1 MGNGGS
7 IQGFGIAFQWMSA
20 NPADREKIDCFIKA
34 AGFEKAKQIFNE
46 NPELKKAMD
55 DYGCS
60 FPEWEAEL
68 ELWYDIM
75 TPEQGAAIVA
85 AFEKVQQ

>member
-34 AGFEKAKQIFNE
+34 AGFEKAKQIVNE

-55 DYGCS
+55 D
-60 FPEWEAEL
+60 
-68 ELWYDIM
+68 
-75 TPEQGAAIVA
+75 
-85 AFEKVQQ
+85 